1 MKYYFLLFIFIISFT
16 ACSNSDNRK
25 VVDNSE
31 NTSKK
36 QKEDTSYEIA
46 DLPIHIDSTAYLIHP
61 IGNYVIRRGR
71 TKYFDSEDYEVNS
84 SSSVSMNHSKNKIT
98 GDLSNVKFQ
107 HLDSNK
113 LKSLT
118 DKTLRINSM
127 LFLRD
132 VYKKNNKGYFVYNV
146 IDADTNSDG
155 KLNYNDLRSLYISNL
170 NGTKFRKLSPNRQ
183 ELNAWKIIIEA
194 NKLYFK
200 SIEDSDKNGEFNK
213 KDKLHYFYLDLD
225 NENSKVIEYYPI

>member
-25 VVDNSE
+25 VVENSE

-36 QKEDTSYEIA
+36 QKEDTSYEIS